1 MKGTAR
7 RRAGGGATV
16 VLTALTLLA
25 IPVVGVVLLHFGT
38 DDGLPDIE
46 FTPAPVVLAAQG
58 RSVTDEHPGLVTLQ
72 WGDATSLVAPLWS
85 GTVLETV
92 VNPGDTIQP
101 GDVVAVVD
109 NIERIAW
116 HTDRPFFRELGR
128 GATGDDVSQL
138 QLLLNTAGY
147 YEGEVDGSYGGGT
160 VAAVREWA
168 LDLGVE
174 KPSGRFDPGW
184 IVWLPDPRFEV
195 AVVEITPGAAA
206 PSPGTNIL
214 TAATP
219 LVGAEFLTIDG
230 EPFER
235 GPGWVAGF
243 ESGQIPLGADGQID
257 SDALGNLEALLPS
270 AEDEIPL
277 TFKRSQP
284 LDVVEVPAT
293 AIMTNDAGD
302 TCVWVEQSADYQAVP
317 VIVGSA
323 TARVV
328 KVTGVPPDTP
338 ILANPGEVLELS
350 ACP

>member
-7 RRAGGGATV
+7 RRAGSGTAV

-38 DDGLPDIE
+38 EDGLPDIE

-58 RSVTDEHPGLVTLQ
+58 RSVTDEHPGLVTLE
-72 WGDATSLVAPLWS
+72 WGDATSLVAPPWS
-85 GTVLETV
+85 GTVLETL
-92 VNPGDTIQP
+92 VNPGDTIHP
-101 GDVVAVVD
+101 GDVVALVD
-109 NIERIAW
+109 SIERIAW
-116 HTDRPFFRELGR
+116 HTDRPFFRVLGR
-128 GATGDDVSQL
+128 GASGDDVSQL
-138 QLLLNTAGY
+138 QRLLNTAGY

-168 LDLGVE
+168 GDLGVE
-174 KPSGRFDPGW
+174 KPSGSFDPGW
-184 IVWLPDPRFEV
+184 IVWLPDPSFEV
-195 AVVEITPGAAA
+195 AIVAITPGAAA

-214 TAATP
+214 TGETP
-219 LVGAEFLTIDG
+219 LLGAEFLTIDG
-230 EPFER
+230 ETFER
-235 GPGWVAGF
+235 GPGWVAEF
-243 ESGQIPLGADGQID
+243 ETGQIPLGVDGQIG

-277 TFKRSQP
+277 TFKRAQP

-293 AIMTNDAGD
+293 AIMTNGDGD

-317 VIVGSA
+317 VIVGTA
-323 TARVV
+323 TTRVV
-328 KVTGVPPDTP
+328 NVTGVPPETP
-338 ILANPGEVLELS
+338 VLTNPGEVLEQS